1 MSMLE
6 ELKLPPHN
14 LEAEQSVIGGLL
26 LDNNAIDRIVGIL
39 SESDFYRHDHQ
50 VIFSHIEKMIARN
63 QPADIVTVAESMEAA
78 GVLERVGGISYIGA
92 MAQNTPGSA
101 NIKRYAEIVR
111 DKAVARNLISIAAE
125 IQEDLYS
132 TADIQSSLDRAQS
145 AIMGITE
152 RSTTSDP
159 VAVRDLLPAC
169 ADRIDAA
176 FHGDIKCVKTGFD
189 DLDNALGGGMEPGDL
204 VILAGRPSMGKTAL
218 AIQIAEAIQRPE
230 AAAFVVT
237 CEMANGQIVMRLL
250 SAKSRINSY
259 KFRNGKMDNED
270 WTRLASGL
278 GKLSEINMFVDDK
291 TFTLSGVR
299 SKARTIKRK
308 HGLSVIIVDYIQLLK
323 GEGTNREQEVSSIS
337 RGLKAIAKE
346 LEVPVIALSQLSRK
360 VEDRA
365 DKRPLMSD
373 LRESGAIEQDADV
386 IAFVYRDE
394 YYNQDSP
401 YKGTAEVIIA
411 KQRNGAIG
419 RVVFTFVDEHTLFLP
434 FAGQVYEFKKPAPKT
449 RGFKD
454 D

>member
-14 LEAEQSVIGGLL
+14 IEAEQSVIGGLL

-111 DKAVARNLISIAAE
+111 DKAVARSLISIAAE

-145 AIMGITE
+145 SIMGITE
-152 RSTTSDP
+152 SKQTDDP
-159 VAVRDLLPAC
+159 VAVRELLPAC

-176 FHGDIKCVKTGFD
+176 FHGEIKSIKTGFD
-189 DLDNALGGGMEPGDL
+189 DLDRELGGGIEPGDL
-204 VILAGRPSMGKTAL
+204 IIVAGRPSMGKTAF
-218 AIQIAEAIQRPE
+218 ATQIARNIQSDKE
-230 AAAFVVT
+230 AALLIS
-237 CEMANGQIVMRLL
+237 CEMGSAQIVMRLI
-250 SAKSRINSY
+250 SADARVNSY
-259 KFRNGKMDNED
+259 KLRNGKMEDED
-270 WTRLASGL
+270 WTRLASGIGRL
-278 GKLSEINMFVDDK
+278 NNINMFIDDK
-291 TFTLSGVR
+291 TFTIAGVR
-299 SKARTIKRK
+299 AKARSIKRK
-308 HGLSVIIVDYIQLLK
+308 HGLSVIVIDYIQLMR

-346 LEVPVIALSQLSRK
+346 LDVPVIALSQLSRE
-360 VEDRA
+360 VEKRA
-365 DKRPLMSD
+365 DKRPVMSD
-373 LRESGAIEQDADV
+373 LRDSGAIEQDADIIV
-386 IAFVYRDE
+386 FLYRDD
-394 YYNQDSP
+394 YYNEDSP
-401 YKGTAEVIIA
+401 YKGTAEAAIS
-411 KQRNGAIG
+411 KNRNGATG
-419 RVVFTFVDEHTLFLP
+419 RVIFTFEKEHTVFLP
-434 FAGQVYEFKKPAPKT
+434 FTGQVYEFRKPAPKA
-449 RGFKD
+449 RGFSD